1 MFNNIVNCSIYHYPT
16 FINISLYLVA
26 KFDDSERL
34 RPEELN
40 QQNIEA
46 LVAESNLVGIKSS
59 LKTSHFN
66 VPNHLLNSTVFGF
79 SLSYI
84 QNRSIY
90 CSYFSSLQEFSLEN
104 QAP

>member
-1 MFNNIVNCSIYHYPT
+1 M
-16 FINISLYLVA
+16 NISLFLVA

-66 VPNHLLNSTVFGF
+66 FLNHGF
-79 SLSYI
+79 SLFYV

-90 CSYFSSLQEFSLEN
+90 CSYFSSSQFFFLEN
-104 QAP
+104 QAPQSPGFYSTTS